1 MRRVAYCQDISALP
15 LAVSHWLGWEAGKP
29 LASRFVGYN
38 DVECYFKILFKKFL
52 YIMIHGDTYKNKAV
66 TLRRTTL
73 HEVYIPHGTFM
84 ALRFSFTGT
93 SYQITCIYRYSYETY
108 IVRVFAI

>member
-29 LASRFVGYN
+29 LVSRFVGYN

-66 TLRRTTL
+66 TLRRTTVDPARATRS
-73 HEVYIPHGTFM
+73 VY
-84 ALRFSFTGT
+84 T
-93 SYQITCIYRYSYETY
+93 SWYLYGFK
-108 IVRVFAI
+108 V